1 VVLPLFIAF
10 LLSLFAFGGALPIK
24 YQDDAWTGR
33 PSTLKVMEYIHQSDP
48 IQWTATID
56 ANGVETQMTTLNLST
71 YYAAESEL
79 WAASPARLNPINDN
93 ATLSQSQVLS
103 RQPAIYCFKTGSWA
117 FRTTIGKHNAE
128 VAHWFNY
135 VGREVWSV
143 TILKRKDYNVKKEA
157 MWIWYKMEVYRVD
170 LQLSSKSYSIFDT
183 IPFAPGCQGKNHD
196 TRGGE
201 EVFWYGD
208 SAYKTHLFMVDV
220 QTDKCNC

>member
-1 VVLPLFIAF
+1 
-10 LLSLFAFGGALPIK
+10 
-24 YQDDAWTGR
+24 
-33 PSTLKVMEYIHQSDP
+33 MEYIHQSDP
-48 IQWTATID
+48 IRWTATTD

-117 FRTTIGKHNAE
+117 FQTIIGKHNAE

-157 MWIWYKMEVYRVD
+157 MWIWYKMVVY
-170 LQLSSKSYSIFDT
+170 
-183 IPFAPGCQGKNHD
+183 
-196 TRGGE
+196 
-201 EVFWYGD
+201 
-208 SAYKTHLFMVDV
+208 
-220 QTDKCNC
+220 